1 MPPRT
6 GRVSSRRY
14 RDETLPHDTAPPGPG
29 TPKAPARGKRSFG
42 LLRRRSDAILSS
54 RTPQPDTRHPSRT
67 PWQTAGVP
75 AGFCRD
81 LLSPSEPGRAPRL
94 TRHEPNSVGAYMC
107 TDLACSL
114 YVRGRKDAVPGGRLN
129 ESLTVEEQIAR
140 TRGNL
145 FAFLDR
151 L

>member
-1 MPPRT
+1 
-6 GRVSSRRY
+6 
-14 RDETLPHDTAPPGPG
+14 
-29 TPKAPARGKRSFG
+29 
-42 LLRRRSDAILSS
+42 
-54 RTPQPDTRHPSRT
+54 
-67 PWQTAGVP
+67 
-75 AGFCRD
+75 
-81 LLSPSEPGRAPRL
+81 
-94 TRHEPNSVGAYMC
+94 MC